1 MNGGRGQCLYP
12 AMRYWAGGG
21 LTAAGLTALIAA
33 LLPLLLLAR
42 HFFLLP
48 RMGIALLV
56 IAILL

>member
-1 MNGGRGQCLYP
+1 
-12 AMRYWAGGG
+12 MRYWAGER
-21 LTAAGLTALIAA
+21 TAAGLTALIAA